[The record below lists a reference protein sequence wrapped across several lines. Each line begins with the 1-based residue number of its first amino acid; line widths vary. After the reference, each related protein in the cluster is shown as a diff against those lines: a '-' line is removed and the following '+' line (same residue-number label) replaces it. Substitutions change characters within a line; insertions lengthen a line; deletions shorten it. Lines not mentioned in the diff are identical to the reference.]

1 LFREGEGLADAGDW
15 IRENDGD
22 LNQWVQEINNSCERG
37 DCTFPGSSKSAT
49 NFKNTYIKEDGTLK
63 QEWMKNTKI
72 TKGADDEALYQF
84 SGKYKYTDASGETVT
99 RKAPPLKARQIRE
112 IFRGQGQFATTAA
125 RNPLL
130 NGTDKTTSIF
140 EHERFGGAVSQ
151 TSDGISAEALR
162 NYHEMGANLKY
173 DGTFKVGEET
183 FPPDLPEGCNVY
195 AGRGSLESPCIVHSR
210 KQIQK
215 IMRKH
220 FAKKIEQG
228 FKFEEMFPKD
238 GDKWKV
244 PYKKNFMGTVP
255 GEGGLDFRTPLYG
268 NDPLSILQ
276 MMGAIQDDGLV
287 TIGGSGPLA
296 LKGTAEDLSEAMQN
310 ITEERFN
317 KGMTLDES
325 AKEEMKWESGCEEA
339 DANCTARAVFQNMTN
354 EAFEAVPLPRKR
366 RVNCNLIL
374 LALSAL
380 VRQQNQ

>member
-1 LFREGEGLADAGDW
+1 
-15 IRENDGD
+15 
-22 LNQWVQEINNSCERG
+22 
-37 DCTFPGSSKSAT
+37 
-49 NFKNTYIKEDGTLK
+49 
-63 QEWMKNTKI
+63 
-72 TKGADDEALYQF
+72 
-84 SGKYKYTDASGETVT
+84 
-99 RKAPPLKARQIRE
+99 
-112 IFRGQGQFATTAA
+112 
-125 RNPLL
+125 
-130 NGTDKTTSIF
+130 
-140 EHERFGGAVSQ
+140 
-151 TSDGISAEALR
+151 
-162 NYHEMGANLKY
+162 MGANLKY

-255 GEGGLDFRTPLYG
+255 GEGGPDFRTPLYG

-354 EAFEAVPLPRKR
+354 EAFEAVKVAQLQSNFAPALNAGESTESVIAGEDVNKAVESIKGSWRNLLKNGTEAEQELLKTYEKNLEELMRKNGLFER
-366 RVNCNLIL
+366 NYNPFRKSTLIKGLVKQEYVDALDEMMEGDAALKGLVDRLKKSKLRFANSFGPNGINDGGGMMAANLKAAGRL
-374 LALSAL
+374 EQMS
-380 VRQQNQ
+380 